1 MFLITDKPLE
11 PQALVAGATSV
22 EDGAVA
28 VFLGVVRRHS
38 RGKTVLYLEYEA
50 YKEMAEAVLCQIG
63 DEVKERWP
71 IGQVAIHHRVG
82 RLEIGE
88 TSLVV
93 VVTSP
98 HRVEAFEA
106 CRHAVER
113 VKAIAPIW
121 KKEVWEDGESWVEG
135 NDLVVERLGQ

>member
-11 PQALVAGATSV
+11 LQSLIAKAVSE

-28 VFLGVVRRHS
+28 SFLGVVRRHS
-38 RGKTVLYLEYEA
+38 RGNTVLYMEYEA
-50 YKEMAEAVLCQIG
+50 YKEMAEKVLRQIG
-63 DEVKERWP
+63 DEVRDRWP
-71 IGQVAIHHRVG
+71 VDQVAIHHRVG

-106 CRHAVER
+106 CRYAVER

-121 KKEVWEDGESWVEG
+121 KKEVWEGGESWVEG
-135 NDLVVERLGQ
+135 DELVAEGRP